1 MVCHLLRHSR
11 NYRISL
17 FAMLKKMIHQTRFEL
32 PEIEINLEG
41 DVLVF
46 DKPYQCTSFDLVCK
60 VKKYIRQRYFF
71 YHKEHKECTK
81 DTRKN
86 NPIANLCEP
95 CEISCEL
102 SGKKKSNNTTI
113 TKKIKIGHAGTLD
126 PLATG
131 VMIVCVGSF
140 TKKIE
145 QFQNQEKEYTGTFML
160 GATTPS
166 FDLEKP
172 VDETF
177 PIEHIT
183 EQKILETAQSFL
195 GEQEQIPPHFS
206 AVKVDG
212 KRAYLLARQ
221 GVEPE
226 IKPKIITISEFEI
239 TRIAF
244 PEVDFRIVCSKGTYV
259 RSIARDFGQKL
270 ESGAHLTALRRTKIG
285 EFTVEKA
292 IIPLITECSPTVP

>member
-1 MVCHLLRHSR
+1 
-11 NYRISL
+11 
-17 FAMLKKMIHQTRFEL
+17 MIHQTRFEL

-46 DKPYQCTSFDLVCK
+46 DKPYQCTSFDLVGK
-60 VKKYIRQRYFF
+60 VKKYIRQNYLKGEGRQEKGERFVADIPLLF
-71 YHKEHKECTK
+71 KGGVPEGRGGLNQKQ
-81 DTRKN
+81 
-86 NPIANLCEP
+86 
-95 CEISCEL
+95 
-102 SGKKKSNNTTI
+102 
-113 TKKIKIGHAGTLD
+113 KKIKVGHAGTLD

-145 QFQNQEKEYTGTFML
+145 QFQNQEKEYIGTFML

-183 EQKILETAQSFL
+183 EEKIYETALSFV
-195 GEQEQIPPHFS
+195 GVQEQIPPHFS

-212 KRAYLLARQ
+212 KRAYQLARQ

-239 TRIAF
+239 TRIAI
-244 PEVDFRIVCSKGTYV
+244 PEVDFRIVCSKGTFI
-259 RSIARDFGQKL
+259 RSIARDFGKKL
-270 ESGAHLTALRRTKIG
+270 ESGAHLTALRRTRIG
-285 EFTVEKA
+285 IFRVEEA
-292 IIPLITECSPTVP
+292 IKVILHQSS

>member
-1 MVCHLLRHSR
+1 
-11 NYRISL
+11 
-17 FAMLKKMIHQTRFEL
+17 MIHQTRFEL
-32 PEIEINLEG
+32 PEIEINLGG

-46 DKPYQCTSFDLVCK
+46 DKPYQCTSFDLVSK
-60 VKKYIRQRYFF
+60 VKKYIRQAESRRAEEQ
-71 YHKEHKECTK
+71 KS
-81 DTRKN
+81 RK
-86 NPIANLCEP
+86 AE
-95 CEISCEL
+95 
-102 SGKKKSNNTTI
+102 SNYI
-113 TKKIKIGHAGTLD
+113 PLQFIEGVPEGRGSLIVKQKKIKIGHAGTLD

-131 VMIVCVGSF
+131 VMIICVGSF

-145 QFQNQEKEYTGTFML
+145 QFQNQEKEYTGTFLL

-183 EQKILETAQSFL
+183 EKKIIETAQSFV
-195 GEQEQIPPHFS
+195 GEQNQIPPHFS

-221 GVEPE
+221 GKEPE

-239 TRIAF
+239 TRIAL
-244 PEVDFRIVCSKGTYV
+244 PEVDFRIVCSKGTYI

-270 ESGAHLTALRRTKIG
+270 ESGAHLTALRRTRIG
-285 EFTVEKA
+285 KFRVEEA
-292 IIPLITECSPTVP
+292 IGVVVL